1 MSLLRA
7 PRRFPWLLL
16 APALVVLL
24 GVVLFPLLYNFY
36 LAFRNMSL
44 YRFRDHTF
52 VGLEQFA
59 TILREPVFY
68 ELLGKSLIWTAV
80 NVVGHVVVGVA
91 LALLLNGPV
100 VGRTWFRTL
109 LILPWAMP
117 QYISALTWRGMF
129 NYEYGAV
136 NMILQQWFHVPA
148 VPWLSDP
155 FWAFVAPILTN
166 LWLGF
171 PFMMVVALGG
181 LTAIPRDQYEAAD
194 LDGASGWDKLVRITL
209 PGLAPT
215 LTPAILL
222 GTVWTFNTML
232 VVWLVSNGGMPA
244 DHTHILVTYIY
255 KAAFTYS
262 RYSYAAAL
270 SVVVFVLL
278 LGFVLYVMR
287 RTDDDAAE
295 AR

>member
-1 MSLLRA
+1 MLRA

-24 GVVLFPLLYNFY
+24 GVVLFPLLYNVW

-44 YRFRDHTF
+44 YRFRDHEF
-52 VGLEQFA
+52 VGLQQFA
-59 TILREPVFY
+59 VILQEPLFWQ
-68 ELLGKSLIWTAV
+68 LLGKSLIWTVV
-80 NVVGHVVVGVA
+80 NVVGHVTVGVA

-100 VGRTWFRTL
+100 MGRTLFRTL

-136 NMILQQWFHVPA
+136 NLILKQWLQLPA

-181 LTAIPRDQYEAAD
+181 LTAIPKEQYEAAD
-194 LDGASGWDKLVRITL
+194 LDGANGWAKLTRITI

-222 GTVWTFNTML
+222 GTVWTFNSML

-244 DHTHILVTYIY
+244 DQTHILVTYLY
-255 KAAFTYS
+255 KVAFTYS

-270 SVVVFVLL
+270 SVVVFLLL
-278 LGFVLYVMR
+278 LGFVLYVIR
-287 RTDDDAAE
+287 RTSGSERE
-295 AR
+295 ARS

>member
-1 MSLLRA
+1 MLRA
-7 PRRFPWLLL
+7 PRRFPYLLL

-24 GVVLFPLLYNFY
+24 SVVLFPLLYNFY

-44 YRFRDHTF
+44 YRFRDHAF
-52 VGLEQFA
+52 VGFDQFA
-59 TILREPVFY
+59 LILREPVFY
-68 ELLGKSLIWTAV
+68 ELLGKSLIWTVV
-80 NVVGHVVVGVA
+80 NVAGHVIVGVL
-91 LALLLNGPV
+91 LALMLNGPV
-100 VGRTWFRTL
+100 LGRTLFRTL

-136 NMILQQWFHVPA
+136 NLILQQWFHLPA

-181 LTAIPRDQYEAAD
+181 LTAIPREQYEAAE
-194 LDGASGWDKLVRITL
+194 LDGAGSWDKLIRITL

-222 GTVWTFNTML
+222 GTVWTFNSML

-244 DHTHILVTYIY
+244 DRTHILVTYIY
-255 KAAFTYS
+255 KMAFTYS

-270 SVVVFVLL
+270 SVVVFLLL
-278 LGFVLYVMR
+278 LGFVLYVLR
-287 RTDDDAAE
+287 RTGDGDEAA
-295 AR
+295 A

>member
-1 MSLLRA
+1 
-7 PRRFPWLLL
+7 
-16 APALVVLL
+16 
-24 GVVLFPLLYNFY
+24 
-36 LAFRNMSL
+36 
-44 YRFRDHTF
+44 
-52 VGLEQFA
+52 
-59 TILREPVFY
+59 VFY
-68 ELLGKSLIWTAV
+68 ELLGKSLIWTTV

-136 NMILQQWFHVPA
+136 NLILQQWFHVSA

>member
-1 MSLLRA
+1 MLLA
-7 PRRFPWLLL
+7 PRRFPYLLL

-24 GVVLFPLLYNFY
+24 SVVLFPLLYNFY

-44 YRFRDHTF
+44 YRFRDHAF
-52 VGLEQFA
+52 VGFDQFA
-59 TILREPVFY
+59 LILREPVFY
-68 ELLGKSLIWTAV
+68 ELLGKSLIWTVV
-80 NVVGHVVVGVA
+80 NVAGHVIVGVL
-91 LALLLNGPV
+91 LALMLNGPV
-100 VGRTWFRTL
+100 LGRTLFRTL

-136 NMILQQWFHVPA
+136 NLILQQWFHLPA

-155 FWAFVAPILTN
+155 FWAFVAPVLTN

-181 LTAIPRDQYEAAD
+181 LTAIPREQYEAAE
-194 LDGASGWDKLVRITL
+194 LDGAGSWDKLIRITL

-222 GTVWTFNTML
+222 GTVWTFNSML

-244 DHTHILVTYIY
+244 DRTHILVTYIY
-255 KAAFTYS
+255 KMAFTYS

-270 SVVVFVLL
+270 SVVVFLLL
-278 LGFVLYVMR
+278 LGFVLYVLR
-287 RTDDDAAE
+287 RTGDGDEAA
-295 AR
+295 A